1 MFRSASVNTTNA
13 KSGNSSLFQ
22 KDKSEEGFV
31 QPKLTVGKPND
42 KYEVEADRVA
52 DQVVAKTSEST
63 TPFFSPAPFVQRQT
77 DEKEGDVQQ
86 KPIAESITPVVLRQP
101 EEETAQK
108 STEVQNKAEVSDGV
122 SMKPSDHSSTNFDT
136 QKQEEE
142 VQEKEEEEVSEVQ
155 QKSKTLQRKE
165 IGVPTV
171 TNTIESR
178 IQRASDNGKPMSKS
192 VKGSMES
199 GFGTDFSGVK
209 VHTDSESSSL
219 NKQMSSKAFTYKNNV
234 FFGENQYQPETKE
247 GKHLI
252 AHELT
257 HVVQQGHA
265 QKGENAVATETVQP
279 KVQRLGISDALDY
292 FADAAHNIPGF
303 RMFTII
309 LGINPINMS
318 SVDRSAANIM
328 RAIVEFLP
336 GGNLITRVLDKYN
349 VFTDAAELMNQK
361 IEALNLSGASIK
373 KDIDDFLDGLG
384 WSDIFNLGGVWR
396 DAMGI
401 ISRPINAVIEIG
413 KSALSFIWDIV
424 RKAILT
430 PLAVLAQNTDG
441 YDLLKALI
449 GEDPITKEAYPPTA
463 ENLIGGFMKFI
474 GQEEIWTNIQQGNAV
489 GRAWVWFQQTMSG
502 IKAIM
507 SAIPGTIIT
516 TIKSLT
522 WEDIII
528 LPNAFI
534 KVGKAFASIAG
545 SFLSFGLSTVIE
557 LLKILFSVV
566 APGVLVYIEKAQG
579 AFNQILENPIGFVGN
594 LINAAKLGFNKFARN
609 IGKHLKNSLLDW
621 LLGSLAGAG
630 IYIPQALSFQEIIKF
645 VLSVLGLT
653 WENLRAKLVE
663 QLGEP
668 AVVALETGFELVKI
682 LVTEGPA
689 AAWEKIMEHLSNLQ
703 EMIISE
709 ISQFVIVKVVQKAV
723 TKLVTMLNPA
733 GAVIQAIIA
742 IYDTV
747 TFLIEKLQKIARVAA
762 AIIDSLAAIANGVIT
777 QAAAK
782 VESTLAGML
791 TLAIN
796 FLAKFTGLDKVSE
809 KIIEIVEKIR
819 EPIDTAMT
827 NVVTWVVT
835 TARSFIRR
843 ILGGGNEEGD
853 DETDGDGELG
863 KTVNFSDGEEGHRLW
878 VKDSGQ
884 TGELMVASS
893 PKTVEAKI
901 AEWEAKLGTDE
912 WKDGRKQTKKTKIL
926 GQIAQAKTLMD
937 SAESDIETAIR
948 VEGQEGDAFENADD
962 NIEQKQTTLADV
974 LKQIFM
980 EFGENADFKVI
991 YAEELGDTHQEAKA
1005 TVDASVDSISET
1017 VTDNKTIQS
1026 WSGLV
1031 NKLKETSSANKLFA
1045 NPLQNGEN
1053 YETFAKGQAESAG
1066 KEELGDK
1073 FTDEKNT
1080 KTIQKISSSP
1090 GSEAF
1095 RGLRDQVLDKSKESD
1110 TFNKLKK
1117 AYKSDSDHNRF
1128 KPVNVT
1134 EEAIGG
1140 GDKKITYN
1148 YAEGQQSFELIVNKD
1163 RYPTRIQGSNL
1174 NLHDLGRGTTQDST
1188 GKVTGAN
1195 QDSAH
1200 LIANMFGGSGFN
1212 DRING
1217 VKTSLNLM
1225 ATSDRFNRV
1234 TMLGQENSIKQFV
1247 LNNSN
1252 NLKHFDLTVEVTWA
1266 SENDT
1271 IEISKIL
1278 EEVRKLANDDER
1290 RALLDG
1296 GESEIR
1302 QIINTN
1308 LARTTQPRVLDVV
1321 YTVVLTKEDGT
1332 KFSMIPRPRTGPDL
1346 LYATS

>member
-1 MFRSASVNTTNA
+1 MFRSASVNTASA

-22 KDKSEEGFV
+22 KDKNEEGFV

-86 KPIAESITPVVLRQP
+86 KPIAESITPAVLRQP

-108 STEVQNKAEVSDGV
+108 SIEVQNKGGVSDGV

-155 QKSKTLQRKE
+155 HKSKILQRKE

-178 IQRASDNGKPMSKS
+178 IQRASDNGKPMNKS

-373 KDIDDFLDGLG
+373 KDIDDFLDDLG

-534 KVGKAFASIAG
+534 KIGKAFASIAG

-747 TFLIEKLQKIARVAA
+747 TFLIEKLQKIASVAA
-762 AIIDSLAAIANGVIT
+762 AIIDSIAAIANGVIT

-791 TLAIN
+791 TLAVN

-835 TARSFIRR
+835 TAKNFLKK
-843 ILGGGNEEGD
+843 ILGGGDEGENPED
-853 DETDGDGELG
+853 NDGVVGDGEIG
-863 KTVNFSDGEEGHRLW
+863 QEVTFSDGEEGHKLW
-878 VKDSGQ
+878 VEDGGSPVLK
-884 TGELMVASS
+884 VASAN
-893 PKTVEAKI
+893 PKAVGDKLSEWSNAIKDKNFEDNKETEVKGWISSAQGLVTAIDQLIATYQQQEATATPENDAPVEA
-901 AEWEAKLGTDE
+901 TDTNIE
-912 WKDGRKQTKKTKIL
+912 NKQT
-926 GQIAQAKTLMD
+926 
-937 SAESDIETAIR
+937 E
-948 VEGQEGDAFENADD
+948 
-962 NIEQKQTTLADV
+962 
-974 LKQIFM
+974 LK
-980 EFGENADFKVI
+980 
-991 YAEELGDTHQEAKA
+991 
-1005 TVDASVDSISET
+1005 
-1017 VTDNKTIQS
+1017 
-1026 WSGLV
+1026 GL
-1031 NKLKETSSANKLFA
+1031 LQKLFSA
-1045 NPLQNGEN
+1045 FNEEN
-1053 YETFAKGQAESAG
+1053 T
-1066 KEELGDK
+1066 
-1073 FTDEKNT
+1073 
-1080 KTIQKISSSP
+1080 
-1090 GSEAF
+1090 
-1095 RGLRDQVLDKSKESD
+1095 
-1110 TFNKLKK
+1110 
-1117 AYKSDSDHNRF
+1117 
-1128 KPVNVT
+1128 
-1134 EEAIGG
+1134 
-1140 GDKKITYN
+1140 
-1148 YAEGQQSFELIVNKD
+1148 
-1163 RYPTRIQGSNL
+1163 
-1174 NLHDLGRGTTQDST
+1174 
-1188 GKVTGAN
+1188 
-1195 QDSAH
+1195 
-1200 LIANMFGGSGFN
+1200 
-1212 DRING
+1212 
-1217 VKTSLNLM
+1217 
-1225 ATSDRFNRV
+1225 
-1234 TMLGQENSIKQFV
+1234 
-1247 LNNSN
+1247 
-1252 NLKHFDLTVEVTWA
+1252 LTVEV
-1266 SENDT
+1266 SENDKIKAPYKGSKKFRAVVKKVDDSNEDPEKNKVEHQFNWDKLKERNQNNT
-1271 IEISKIL
+1271 FPDFNSKWDSKEIEPDTGGTSEHSDYKPQNIVPSVEGDSFVLNYDYGPEGLGKDELESIEVKMKIDNVSERKINHSVTGRNLGIKASGSRGRTDSAGKLMREGVDTTNLPQMNSAHIIADWFQGSGYKQGLNLILTSDTYNQTTMAGAESKIVAGIQKIQSKQEPL
-1278 EEVRKLANDDER
+1278 LITFDLQVTAVYEATSDDKVVETLKGLKSDMTAEALAEMHQALAGDQDPR
-1290 RALLDG
+1290 RC
-1296 GESEIR
+1296 ESV
-1302 QIINTN
+1302 TY
-1308 LARTTQPRVLDVV
+1308 D
-1321 YTVVLTKEDGT
+1321 VLTVKAGGVVVPH
-1332 KFSMIPRPRTGPDL
+1332 SIIVPPLGPDVNL
-1346 LYATS
+1346 

>member
-835 TARSFIRR
+835 TAKNFLKK
-843 ILGGGNEEGD
+843 ILGGGDEGENPED
-853 DETDGDGELG
+853 NDGVVGDGEIG
-863 KTVNFSDGEEGHRLW
+863 EQVTFSDGEEGHKLW
-878 VKDSGQ
+878 VEDSGSPV
-884 TGELMVASS
+884 LKVASAN
-893 PKTVEAKI
+893 PKAVGDKLTEWQNNIDKI
-901 AEWEAKLGTDE
+901 SEGKRGEVS
-912 WKDGRKQTKKTKIL
+912 QSISS
-926 GQIAQAKTLMD
+926 AQGLV
-937 SAESDIETAIR
+937 TAINQLITTYQQQEATATPENDAP
-948 VEGQEGDAFENADD
+948 VETTDTSIENK
-962 NIEQKQTTLADV
+962 QKELKV
-974 LKQIFM
+974 LLQKLFS
-980 EFGENADFKVI
+980 DFK
-991 YAEELGDTHQEAKA
+991 
-1005 TVDASVDSISET
+1005 
-1017 VTDNKTIQS
+1017 
-1026 WSGLV
+1026 
-1031 NKLKETSSANKLFA
+1031 
-1045 NPLQNGEN
+1045 
-1053 YETFAKGQAESAG
+1053 
-1066 KEELGDK
+1066 
-1073 FTDEKNT
+1073 EKNT
-1080 KTIQKISSSP
+1080 
-1090 GSEAF
+1090 
-1095 RGLRDQVLDKSKESD
+1095 
-1110 TFNKLKK
+1110 
-1117 AYKSDSDHNRF
+1117 
-1128 KPVNVT
+1128 
-1134 EEAIGG
+1134 
-1140 GDKKITYN
+1140 
-1148 YAEGQQSFELIVNKD
+1148 
-1163 RYPTRIQGSNL
+1163 
-1174 NLHDLGRGTTQDST
+1174 
-1188 GKVTGAN
+1188 
-1195 QDSAH
+1195 
-1200 LIANMFGGSGFN
+1200 
-1212 DRING
+1212 
-1217 VKTSLNLM
+1217 
-1225 ATSDRFNRV
+1225 
-1234 TMLGQENSIKQFV
+1234 
-1247 LNNSN
+1247 
-1252 NLKHFDLTVEVTWA
+1252 LTVEVA
-1266 SENDT
+1266 ENDKIKAPYKGDKKFRAVVKKVDDSNEDPEKNKVEHQFNWERLKQRNQENTFTAFNEKWGSEIETDSGGSSEHSDYKPQNIERSVEGDSFVLKYDYGPEGLGKDELET
-1271 IEISKIL
+1271 IEVKMKIDDISGRKVNHAVTGMNLGIKASGSRGRTDSAGKLMREGVDTTDLPQMNSAHIIADWFQGSGYKQGLNLILTSDTYNQTTMAGAEGKLVGKIQKL
-1278 EEVRKLANDDER
+1278 QSQHEPLLITFDLQVTAIYEVTNDDKVVETLKNLKSDITPEGLAKVHQKLAGDQDPR
-1290 RALLDG
+1290 RCEKVTYDVLAVKAG
-1296 GESEIR
+1296 GVGVEHSIR
-1302 QIINTN
+1302 QIEI
-1308 LARTTQPRVLDVV
+1308 
-1321 YTVVLTKEDGT
+1321 
-1332 KFSMIPRPRTGPDL
+1332 GPDVNL
-1346 LYATS
+1346 KI